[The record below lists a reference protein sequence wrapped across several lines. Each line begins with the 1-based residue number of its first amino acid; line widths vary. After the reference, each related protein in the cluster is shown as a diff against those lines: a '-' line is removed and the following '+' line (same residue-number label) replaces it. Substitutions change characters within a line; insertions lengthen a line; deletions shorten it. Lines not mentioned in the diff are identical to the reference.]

1 MTLDGERRD
10 VYICVVL
17 VAERLV
23 VDFPTLACPI
33 VLAPMAGGPN
43 TPALAAAVANAG
55 GLASFGFAYS
65 TPERIAAD
73 LAATRALTAG
83 PVNANFFIFR
93 PVTPPDQ
100 DEVAR
105 AVAALATLSG
115 AAGLVLAAP
124 VPPFYPDLAAQLEPV
139 WRLRP
144 EVLTFHFG
152 LPPAG
157 VIERAHALG
166 ISVGITATRAA
177 EARAISAAGADF
189 VVAQG
194 AEAGGHCGVF
204 VAGEPG
210 DWLPVRELVRSL
222 RRVTE
227 LPLIAAG
234 GLMSGA
240 DIRAVLDAGAE
251 AAQLGTAFLATNE
264 SGASAAHRRYL
275 LEEGGR
281 GTMLTRAFSGRYA
294 RGIRNTFIE
303 RVAGADVLPFPLQNS
318 LTAPLR
324 KAAAERDDGEHQ
336 SLWAG
341 AHYARCRGGGA
352 RELVRRLVAELEAA

>member
-1 MTLDGERRD
+1 MG
-10 VYICVVL
+10 
-17 VAERLV
+17 
-23 VDFPTLACPI
+23 FPTLACPI

-43 TPALAAAVANAG
+43 TPALAAAIANAG

-73 LAATRALTAG
+73 LAATRALTSG
-83 PVNANFFIFR
+83 PLNANFFVFR
-93 PVTPPDQ
+93 PVAAPAR
-100 DEVAR
+100 EEEAR
-105 AVAALATLSG
+105 AVAALAALPH
-115 AAGLVLAAP
+115 ARDLALAP
-124 VPPFYPDLAAQLEPV
+124 PAPPYAPDLAAQLEPV

-166 ISVGITATRAA
+166 IAVGVTATRAA
-177 EARAISAAGADF
+177 EARAITAAGADF

-194 AEAGGHCGVF
+194 SEAGGHCGIF
-204 VAGEPG
+204 TPTEPE
-210 DWLPVRELVRSL
+210 DWLPVRELVRDL
-222 RRVTE
+222 RRLTE
-227 LPLIAAG
+227 LPLVAAG

-251 AAQLGTAFLATNE
+251 AAQLGTAFLATTE
-264 SGASAAHRRYL
+264 SGASAAHRRFL
-275 LEEGGR
+275 LGQGAR
-281 GTMLTRAFSGRYA
+281 GTVLTRAFSGRYA
-294 RGIRNTFIE
+294 RGIRNDFIE
-303 RVAGADVLPFPLQNS
+303 RMAGAAVLPFPLQNT

-324 KAAAERDDGEHQ
+324 RAAAERDDGEYQ

-341 AHYARCRGGGA
+341 AHYARCRSGSA
-352 RELVRRLVAELEAA
+352 RELVRRLLAELEAA

>member
-1 MTLDGERRD
+1 MS
-10 VYICVVL
+10 
-17 VAERLV
+17 
-23 VDFPTLACPI
+23 FPALACPI

-43 TPALAAAVANAG
+43 TPSLAAAVANAG

-73 LAATRALTAG
+73 LAATRALTTG
-83 PVNANFFIFR
+83 PVNANFFVFR
-93 PVTPPDQ
+93 PVTPPAPH
-100 DEVAR
+100 E
-105 AVAALATLSG
+105 AALAIAALAALPP
-115 AAGLVLAAP
+115 AAGLALAP
-124 VPPFYPDLAAQLEPV
+124 PIPPFYPDLAAQLEPV

-152 LPPAG
+152 LPPNG
-157 VIERAHALG
+157 VIERARALG
-166 ISVGITATRAA
+166 ISVGVTATRTA

-189 VVAQG
+189 IVAQG

-204 VAGEPG
+204 APAEPG
-210 DWLPVRELVRSL
+210 DWLPVRELIRSL
-222 RRVTE
+222 RQVTE
-227 LPLIAAG
+227 LPLVAAG

-251 AAQLGTAFLATNE
+251 AAQLGTAFLATTE

-275 LEEGGR
+275 LEQGAR
-281 GTMLTRAFSGRYA
+281 GTALTKAFSGRYA
-294 RGIRNTFIE
+294 RGIRNAFID
-303 RVAGADVLPFPLQNS
+303 RMAGADVLAFPLQNS

-324 KAAAERDDGEHQ
+324 KAAAERDDGEYQ

-341 AHYARCRGGGA
+341 THYARCRGGGA

>member
-1 MTLDGERRD
+1 MG
-10 VYICVVL
+10 
-17 VAERLV
+17 
-23 VDFPTLACPI
+23 FPTLACPI

-55 GLASFGFAYS
+55 GVGSFGFAYA

-73 LAATRALTAG
+73 LAATRALTNG
-83 PVNANFFIFR
+83 PLNANFFVFR
-93 PVTPPDQ
+93 PVAPPAA
-100 DEVAR
+100 ELAAR
-105 AVAALATLSG
+105 AISALATLPG
-115 AAGLVLAAP
+115 AAGLALAAP
-124 VPPFYPDLAAQLEPV
+124 VPPYFPDLAAQLEPV

-144 EVLTFHFG
+144 EILTFHFG

-157 VIERAHALG
+157 VIERAHSLG
-166 ISVGITATRAA
+166 ISVGVTATRAS
-177 EARAISAAGADF
+177 EARAIAAAGSDF

-204 VAGEPG
+204 TPGEPG
-210 DWLPVRELVRSL
+210 TWLPVRELVRSL
-222 RRVTE
+222 APVTD
-227 LPLIAAG
+227 LPLVAAG

-251 AAQLGTAFLATNE
+251 AAQLGTAFLAATE

-275 LEEGGR
+275 LTEGAR
-281 GTMLTRAFSGRYA
+281 GTALTRAFSGRHA

-303 RVAGADVLPFPLQNS
+303 RMEGAEVLPFPLQNS
-318 LTAPLR
+318 LTGPLR
-324 KAAAERDDGEHQ
+324 KAAVEHDDGELQ

-341 AHYARCRGGGA
+341 AHYARCRGGSA
-352 RELVRRLVAELEAA
+352 RELVRRLLAELDAA

>member
-1 MTLDGERRD
+1 MT
-10 VYICVVL
+10 
-17 VAERLV
+17 
-23 VDFPTLACPI
+23 FPALACPI

-73 LAATRALTAG
+73 LSATRALTTG
-83 PVNANFFIFR
+83 PVNANFFVFR
-93 PVTPPDQ
+93 PVRSPAPEEAT
-100 DEVAR
+100 R
-105 AVAALATLSG
+105 AIAALAVLPH
-115 AAGLVLAAP
+115 AAGLELAP
-124 VPPFYPDLAAQLEPV
+124 PIPPFFPDLAAQLEPV
-139 WRLRP
+139 WRMRP

-166 ISVGITATRAA
+166 ISVGATATRAI
-177 EARAISAAGADF
+177 EARTICAAGADF
-189 VVAQG
+189 IVAQG

-204 VAGEPG
+204 VPGEPSS
-210 DWLPVRELVRSL
+210 WLPVRELVRSL

-227 LPLIAAG
+227 LPLVAAG

-240 DIRAVLDAGAE
+240 DIRSTLDAGAE
-251 AAQLGTAFLATNE
+251 AAQLGTAFLATTE
-264 SGASAAHRRYL
+264 SGVSAAHRRYL
-275 LEEGGR
+275 LEEGAR

-294 RGIRNTFIE
+294 RGIRNAFVE
-303 RVAGADVLPFPLQNS
+303 RMAGADALAFPLQSS

-324 KAAAERDDGEHQ
+324 KAAVERDDGEYQ

-341 AHYARCRGGGA
+341 AHYARCRGGSA
-352 RELVRRLVAELEAA
+352 RELVRRLVTELEAA

>member
-1 MTLDGERRD
+1 
-10 VYICVVL
+10 
-17 VAERLV
+17 
-23 VDFPTLACPI
+23 
-33 VLAPMAGGPN
+33 MAGGPN

-73 LAATRALTAG
+73 LVATRGLTAG

-93 PVTPPDQ
+93 PVAPPTPEQ
-100 DEVAR
+100 TAL
-105 AVAALATLSG
+105 AVAALRGLPH
-115 AAGLVLAAP
+115 AADVALLPPAP
-124 VPPFYPDLAAQLEPV
+124 PYFPDLASQLEPV

-152 LPPAG
+152 LPPPG

-166 ISVGITATRAA
+166 ISVGITATRAV
-177 EARAISAAGADF
+177 EARAIAATGADF
-189 VVAQG
+189 IVAQG
-194 AEAGGHCGVF
+194 SEAGGHCGVF
-204 VAGEPG
+204 VPG
-210 DWLPVRELVRSL
+210 PPGNWPPVRELVREL
-222 RRVTE
+222 RQVTE
-227 LPLIAAG
+227 LPLVAAG

-240 DIRAVLDAGAE
+240 DIRSVLDAGAE
-251 AAQLGTAFLATNE
+251 AAQLGTAFLATTE

-275 LEEGGR
+275 LEEGAR
-281 GTMLTRAFSGRYA
+281 GTALTRAFSGRYA
-294 RGIRNTFIE
+294 RGIRNAFID
-303 RVAGADVLPFPLQNS
+303 RMAVADVLEFPLQNG

-324 KAAAERDDGEHQ
+324 KAAVARDDGEFQ

-352 RELVRRLVAELEAA
+352 RELVRRLLAELDAA